1 MAYPVYSIWFDWK
14 CLSNVNLIIL
24 TTCSPSRS
32 LRCYTH
38 LKLQAA
44 DNHFLSLT
52 FAPPLKR
59 GNHGMD
65 VLILDL
71 CEGIGESSAL
81 LSGKHCRPCSESDFT
96 LNGTLSRPEV
106 YKLVQDLHRF
116 GILHGDLEPGNIA
129 CARGGE

>member
-71 CEGIGESSAL
+71 CEGILCEWGELSAPWFAYSVKVRSAANSGWVLLKPRAPTHIRCVARIAKVLGASS
-81 LSGKHCRPCSESDFT
+81 R
-96 LNGTLSRPEV
+96 LNTISTS
-106 YKLVQDLHRF
+106 Y
-116 GILHGDLEPGNIA
+116 
-129 CARGGE
+129 